1 MNLGFACVESGFCR
15 AKNTVTIMAKN
26 FVVFA
31 VASVAF
37 LLLGFGIMFGDGN
50 ALFGTQGLWFVDGAD
65 NSPATGDAYQG
76 VYSAINWT
84 GGADGSPRD
93 GPGRRDRALTAS
105 STKAPCGRRDTEGGQ
120 GR

>member
-50 ALFGTQGLWFVDGAD
+50 ALFGTQGLWFVNGAD
-65 NSPATGDAYQG
+65 QQPGH
-76 VYSAINWT
+76 
-84 GGADGSPRD
+84 RRRL
-93 GPGRRDRALTAS
+93 PGRVLGDQLDR
-105 STKAPCGRRDTEGGQ
+105 RRRWQ
-120 GR
+120 PA